1 MKKLR
6 VLAIMH
12 QDLVPPDS
20 LDGYTPQQSQE
31 FRTEYDVVQGLRG
44 MGHDVHCLG
53 LTDELTPLR
62 RAVKEYAPH
71 VVFNLLEEFAEQTT
85 YDHNV
90 VSYLELL
97 GVPYTGCG
105 PRGLII
111 ARDKGLAKKI
121 LHYHR
126 IRTPKFHV
134 FKKGRK
140 TKRPRRLT
148 FPLIVKSLS
157 EEASSGISEASLVN
171 NDEAL
176 AERVEFVH
184 QSVGTDVIAE
194 QYVDGRELYVAVMG
208 NERLTTFPIWEL
220 DISNLREGAPRI
232 ATSRVKWDIRYQ
244 KRHGVEWRAASDLSP
259 ELTAKI
265 VKTSKRIYRLLSMS
279 GCARIDFRLSES
291 GTPYFLEANPNPDIG
306 KEAEFASA
314 AAASGCAYGDLLCK
328 LLTLGIR
335 AAPPRSR
342 AA

>member
-1 MKKLR
+1 M
-6 VLAIMH
+6 LAIMH

-20 LDGYTPQQSQE
+20 LDGYTAQQSQA
-31 FRTEYDVVQGLRG
+31 FRTEFDVVQGLRA
-44 MGHDVHCLG
+44 MGHDVKCLG
-53 LTDELTPLR
+53 LADELAPLR
-62 RAVKEYAPH
+62 NAVSDYAPH

-126 IRTPKFHV
+126 IRTPNFHV
-134 FKKGRK
+134 FRKGRR
-140 TKRPRRLT
+140 TRRPSRLS
-148 FPLIVKSLS
+148 FPLIVKSLM
-157 EEASSGISEASLVN
+157 EEASHGIAEASLVN
-171 NDEAL
+171 NDESL
-176 AERVEFVH
+176 AERVAFVH
-184 QSVGTDVIAE
+184 ERIGTDAIAE

-208 NERLTTFPIWEL
+208 NERLTTFPVWEL
-220 DISNLREGAPRI
+220 DISNLRDGAPRI

-244 KRHGVEWRAASDLSP
+244 KRHDVQWRAAPDLSP
-259 ELTAKI
+259 ELTQKI
-265 VKTSKRIYRLLSMS
+265 AKTSKRIYRLLSMS

-291 GTPYFLEANPNPDIG
+291 DEPYFLEANPNPDIG
-306 KEAEFASA
+306 NEAEFASA
-314 AAASGCAYGDLLCK
+314 AAAAGLGYGDLLCK

-335 AAPPRSR
+335 AAHPRPR